1 MAEHVR
7 FMLSRKMIKLSGPD
21 MDFDDAYSNSAYID
35 GADEYPDRW
44 DDAAHD
50 FRSLEN
56 AFGRA
61 RLNLR
66 YGEGAREVFDLF
78 YPASGKPEGLMV
90 FVHGGYWMAFDNKL
104 WSHLAAGAVARGW
117 AVAMPSYTL
126 APEARIA
133 DITRQIARAV
143 EAAAKCIQGPIVLAG
158 HSAGGHLVARMRC
171 ADVAL
176 DVADR
181 VQRIM
186 PVSPLSDLRPLLQT
200 KMNETLRMDMAEA
213 EAESPLLC
221 KDLRDIP
228 THVWVG
234 ANERPAF
241 LDQARWLAEGW
252 PDTQLTIA
260 PNRHHFD
267 VIDDLAQPE
276 SEMVKALLA

>member
-35 GADEYPDRW
+35 DADEYPDRW

-61 RLNLR
+61 QLNLR
-66 YGEGAREVFDLF
+66 YGEGEREVFDLF
-78 YPASGKPEGLMV
+78 YPASGKPEGLVV
-90 FVHGGYWMAFDNKL
+90 FVHGGYWMAFDNKS

-126 APEARIA
+126 APEAQIA
-133 DITRQIARAV
+133 GITRQIARAI

-171 ADVAL
+171 SDVAL
-176 DVADR
+176 EVADR

-186 PVSPLSDLRPLLQT
+186 PVSPFSDLRPLLQT
-200 KMNETLRMDMAEA
+200 KMNETLRLDMAEA
-213 EAESPLLC
+213 KAESPLLC
-221 KDLRDIP
+221 KDLRNIP

-252 PDTQLTIA
+252 PDTHLTTA

-267 VIDDLAQPE
+267 VIDDLVKPE
-276 SEMVKALLA
+276 SELVKALLA